1 MVTRTLISKLVQDI
15 SHLYPAKN
23 VKDLIRSLGGTLCIA
38 SNDNLES
45 GIMRRNDSFQICVS
59 PHLDQKNTDYL
70 IAYELGHLFLHMGYK
85 TCPDLWRNQKN
96 NSFYIEDNVEK
107 TYEAA
112 QFAFTMLALFAE

>member
-1 MVTRTLISKLVQDI
+1 MVTRTLISRLVQDI

-38 SNDNLES
+38 SNDTLES
-45 GIMRRNDSFQICVS
+45 GIMRHKDNFQIYVS
-59 PHLDQKNTDYL
+59 PHLDQKNADYL

-85 TCPDLWRNQKN
+85 TCPDLWRKQKN
-96 NSFYIEDNVEK
+96 RSFYIESNVEK

-112 QFAFTMLALFAE
+112 QFAFAMLALFAK

>member
-38 SNDNLES
+38 SNDILES
-45 GIMRRNDSFQICVS
+45 GIMRHNDSFQICVS

-85 TCPDLWRNQKN
+85 TSPDL
-96 NSFYIEDNVEK
+96 
-107 TYEAA
+107 
-112 QFAFTMLALFAE
+112 